1 MITKESLVQ
10 DREQANVALL
20 ELKQK
25 YKQTD
30 DAVYAI
36 VEGRDDK
43 AYYTCIFARYPKFS
57 NVEIIVANNRKN
69 VVKAFEATD
78 WSVYSVNRV
87 FFFIDRDLSDI
98 TGEDT
103 PISSNVYVTDEYSIE
118 NSLFNEDL
126 LYVTLKIFYGLDNL
140 EQVEMQKLSQLYLDA
155 RQQLEIIFL
164 PIMSWILFWRRKGVS
179 CNLNNLN
186 SCEFYRVNC
195 GIMELKNEFQ
205 NPTAI
210 ESAIHSECGVAYLPN
225 DISGCVQ
232 EICDHGG
239 IQKNIRGKYV
249 RCFFVKFLKSI
260 AASATAL
267 FPDKKKPKA
276 IVEIGYANAL
286 QLLCGYMKTPDSL
299 HKFLIRENT

>member
-30 DAVYAI
+30 ETVYAV

-57 NVEIIVANNRKN
+57 NVEIIIANNRKN

-78 WSVYSVNRV
+78 WNSYSDRRV
-87 FFFIDRDLSDI
+87 FFFVDRDLSDI
-98 TGEDT
+98 TGENT
-103 PISSNVYVTDEYSIE
+103 PTAANVYVTDEYSIE

-126 LYVTLKIFYGLDNL
+126 LYVTLKIFFGLDL
-140 EQVEMQKLSQLYLDA
+140 EQAEMKKLSQLYLNA
-155 RQQLEIIFL
+155 RKQFEIVFL
-164 PIMSWILFWRRKGVS
+164 PIMSWILFWRKTGAS

-186 SCEFYRVNC
+186 SGDFYRVNC
-195 GIMELKNEFQ
+195 GIWELKKEFQ

-210 ESAIHSECGVAYLPN
+210 EIAIHSECGVAYSQN
-225 DISGCVQ
+225 DISGYVQ

-260 AASATAL
+260 AASATTL
-267 FPDKKKPKA
+267 FPNKKKPKA

-286 QLLCGYMKTPDSL
+286 QLLCGYMKTPNSL
-299 HKFLIRENT
+299 HTFLMQENK

>member
-1 MITKESLVQ
+1 VITKESLVQ

-30 DAVYAI
+30 ETVYAV

-78 WSVYSVNRV
+78 WNSFSDKRI

-98 TGEDT
+98 TGENT
-103 PISSNVYVTDEYSIE
+103 PTASNVYVTDEYSIE
-118 NSLFNEDL
+118 NSLFNKDL
-126 LYVTLKIFYGLDNL
+126 LYITLKIFFGLDNL
-140 EQVEMQKLSQLYLDA
+140 EQAEMKKLSQLYFDA
-155 RQQLEIIFL
+155 RKQFEIIFL
-164 PIMSWILFWRRKGVS
+164 PIMSWILLWRKKGAS

-186 SCEFYRVNC
+186 SGDFYRVDC
-195 GIMELKNEFQ
+195 GVVELKKEFQ

-210 ESAIHSECGVAYLPN
+210 ETTIHSECGVAYFPS
-225 DISGCVQ
+225 DISGCTQ
-232 EICDHGG
+232 EIRDHGG
-239 IQKNIRGKYV
+239 IRKNIRGKYV
-249 RCFFVKFLKSI
+249 RSFFVKFLKSI
-260 AASATAL
+260 AASATTL

-286 QLLCGYMKTPDSL
+286 QLLCGYMKTPNSL
-299 HKFLIRENT
+299 HEFLVREDT